1 MRVQPSAAVRTTVA
15 VGLVSTNQPGEVAA
29 AVFGGSSRAQFA
41 RAVFVEGNPVFLV
54 VGDETLQVSR
64 LRLTAGT
71 YVSVGVSNSR
81 ELVVEVSGQVIT
93 APAQIDITAGHW
105 FATAAMRE
113 NLTVQPCWSL
123 LR

>member
-41 RAVFVEGNPVFLV
+41 GAVFVEGNRVLLV

-64 LRLTAGT
+64 LRLTAGS
-71 YVSVGVSNSR
+71 YVSVGVNSR
-81 ELVVEVSGQVIT
+81 ERVVEVSGQVIT
-93 APAQIDITAGHW
+93 ADAQIDITAGHW